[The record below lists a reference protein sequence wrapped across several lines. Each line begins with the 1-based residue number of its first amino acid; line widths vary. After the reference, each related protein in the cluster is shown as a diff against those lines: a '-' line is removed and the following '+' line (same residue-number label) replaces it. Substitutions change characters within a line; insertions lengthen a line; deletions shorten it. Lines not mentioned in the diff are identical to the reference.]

1 MNKAAHHANAKQNL
15 RACLM
20 GFFIAVTLAF
30 FGTFLIADQAEA
42 TSTDAAFDITFL
54 DVGQGDAAIV
64 QCDGQYMVVD
74 GGDKSASSLMS
85 SYLTRNGI
93 TELEYLVATHPN
105 TDHTGGLPGVLQ
117 AAHTKRA
124 LSSVSNAKQDSFN
137 DMKSRLTSQGTSIEV
152 PQVGE
157 SFKLGSAQV
166 TVVGPVYYTDDG
178 NANNDSLMLKIEYG
192 STSILLTGDATDE

>member
-15 RACLM
+15 RAYLM

-74 GGDKSASSLMS
+74 GG
-85 SYLTRNGI
+85 G
-93 TELEYLVATHPN
+93 
-105 TDHTGGLPGVLQ
+105 
-117 AAHTKRA
+117 TKAPHR
-124 LSSVSNAKQDSFN
+124 
-137 DMKSRLTSQGTSIEV
+137 
-152 PQVGE
+152 
-157 SFKLGSAQV
+157 
-166 TVVGPVYYTDDG
+166 
-178 NANNDSLMLKIEYG
+178 
-192 STSILLTGDATDE
+192 